1 MIAWPD
7 GEFRIPEVAVGDC
20 VIHVWHQRGS
30 SIRRQI
36 RVEPDIE
43 HELQL
48 LLLTRTS

>member
-1 MIAWPD
+1 MIARPD

-20 VIHVWHQRGS
+20 VVYVWHQRSS

-36 RVEPDIE
+36 RVEPDGE